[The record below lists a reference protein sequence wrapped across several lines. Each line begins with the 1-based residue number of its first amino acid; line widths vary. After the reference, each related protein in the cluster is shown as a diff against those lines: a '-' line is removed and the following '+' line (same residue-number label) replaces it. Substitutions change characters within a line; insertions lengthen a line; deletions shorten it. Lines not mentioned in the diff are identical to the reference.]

1 MQSYIIFFNKRI
13 KVPQVSCLLNSRQA
27 DERYELTRKLTFL
40 IILFYIM
47 MITTNLTTMFMLLRF
62 MRSSSKYRVTIYKC
76 TSFLPQNDY
85 MPINARQKNHKK

>member
-47 MITTNLTTMFMLLRF
+47 MITTNLTGSVYWLLHF

-76 TSFLPQNDY
+76 PSFLPQNDY
-85 MPINARQKNHKK
+85 MPI

>member
-13 KVPQVSCLLNSRQA
+13 KVLQVSCLLNSRQA

-47 MITTNLTTMFMLLRF
+47 MITTNLTGSVYWLLHF

-76 TSFLPQNDY
+76 PSFLPQNDY
-85 MPINARQKNHKK
+85 MPI